1 LPPRARFE
9 AWREQAPADFRF
21 AVKGS
26 RYLTHLKQLHDPAE
40 PLSRL
45 MEAATGLGPK
55 LGPILFQ
62 FSRRFRRQLDR
73 LDEFLTA
80 LETYPKQR
88 YAFEFRHQSWLEQEI
103 YDRLKAHDAALCLP
117 VGWGI
122 PLDAR
127 LTASWTYIRFHGSE
141 PGPDFRPAEL
151 REWAERIR
159 GYLANG
165 ADVYAYF
172 NNDTEGAAG
181 RDARQLEELL
191 SD

>member
-1 LPPRARFE
+1 MPPRARFE
-9 AWREQAPADFRF
+9 AWREQAPADFLF

-26 RYLTHLKQLHDPAE
+26 RYLTHLKQLHDPVE
-40 PLSRL
+40 PVSRL

-80 LETYPKQR
+80 LEGYPKQR
-88 YAFEFRHQSWLEQEI
+88 YAFEFRHQSWLEQEV

-127 LTASWTYIRFHGSE
+127 LTASWSYIRFHGSE

-151 REWAERIR
+151 RAWAERIR
-159 GYLANG
+159 GYLGDG

-172 NNDTEGAAG
+172 NNDTAGAAV
-181 RDARQLEELL
+181 RNARQLEELL
-191 SD
+191 SG